1 MANNKEQ
8 KGAVETNEAL
18 NKTEAFFVKYKKAV
32 LTVVAA
38 LVIIVAGAILYNNY
52 VAVPQEQEASTALA
66 KGQEYMNMEQYDKA
80 LKGDGAGFAGFLKIA
95 DSYSGTGA
103 GNLAKLYAGLC
114 YAHQQKPDWKAALK
128 YVEDFSTSD
137 DQLISPA
144 SQMALGDIYANNDQ
158 LDKAV
163 ESFRK
168 AARMADSKAEDNL
181 NTSVS
186 PLALKKAGIILES
199 QGKKAEALK
208 IYKEI
213 KEKYVNSPVYQE
225 MDKYIERA
233 SN

>member
-1 MANNKEQ
+1 MANKKEQ
-8 KGAVETNEAL
+8 RVSVETGDTL
-18 NKTEAFFVKYKKAV
+18 SRTETFFVKYKKV
-32 LTVVAA
+32 IFIVVAA
-38 LVIIVAGAILYNNY
+38 LVIIVAGTILYNNY
-52 VAVPQEQEASTALA
+52 VAVPYEQEASTALA

-95 DSYSGTGA
+95 DDYSGTDA

-163 ESFRK
+163 ESFKK
-168 AARMADSKAEDNL
+168 AAQMADSKAEDNL
-181 NTSVS
+181 NASIS
-186 PLALKKAGIILES
+186 PLALKKAGVILES
-199 QGKKAEALK
+199 QGKKEEALK
-208 IYKEI
+208 IYNEI
-213 KEKYVNSPVYQE
+213 REKYVNSPVFQE
-225 MDKYIERA
+225 IDKYIERA
-233 SN
+233 SR